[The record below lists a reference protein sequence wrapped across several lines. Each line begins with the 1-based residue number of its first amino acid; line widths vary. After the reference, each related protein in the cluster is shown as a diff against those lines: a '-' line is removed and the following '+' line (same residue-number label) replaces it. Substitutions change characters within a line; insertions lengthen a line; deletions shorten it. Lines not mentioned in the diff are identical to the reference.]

1 MCIIMYAPSG
11 IGIEEKKIRQ
21 AFENNPD
28 GAGVMWYD
36 DTGYVHYRKGFDK
49 VDELVSFFVSLG
61 REFPRAVHCRIATS
75 GKIGVRTCHP
85 FPIVEKVDDM
95 GDFVGKP
102 KFGAVMHN
110 GIFSR
115 YTPTGGM
122 KADYSDTMNYVSKVI
137 YPIVSA
143 GCIENEGVI
152 RLLGE
157 MTSRLLVFLPNFI
170 VGRFGSWEEDKEEH
184 FFASND
190 TYSHK
195 KYVYVNPY
203 INNGYGCNY
212 TNYSGYD
219 ADWWKK
225 RGSRT
230 PACTETK
237 TTVIRPVTKKSE
249 NKTHKKKTNGS
260 STPIKKT
267 ETVKSDKKN
276 AEYLFSIG
284 FSATDKQKA
293 NDLFYDFLDEYY
305 EYILEDDKMYD
316 SLQEIGKDLWEFY
329 FNATCDIDRIKKV
342 SKPYFISYFEKLKE
356 D

>member
-11 IGIEEKKIRQ
+11 VGIEEKKIRQ

-28 GAGVMWYD
+28 GAGAMWYD
-36 DTGYVHYRKGFDK
+36 EYGYVHYRKGFDK
-49 VDELVSFFVSLG
+49 VDELVSFFNSLG
-61 REFPRAVHCRIATS
+61 REFPRALHCRIATS

-102 KFGAVMHN
+102 KLGAVMHN

-137 YPIVSA
+137 YPLAYA

-157 MTSRLLVFLPNFI
+157 MTSRLLVFLPNFM

-184 FFASND
+184 FYASND
-190 TYSHK
+190 SYSHK

-203 INNGYGCNY
+203 YSGYGCDY

-225 RGSRT
+225 RGSRV
-230 PACTETK
+230 PAKTNTT
-237 TTVIRPVTKKSE
+237 TTVVHPVNTKKDD
-249 NKTHKKKTNGS
+249 KTNKKKSKVVIAPSKKVET
-260 STPIKKT
+260 IKS
-267 ETVKSDKKN
+267 EKKK

-284 FSATDKQKA
+284 FSATNKQEA
-293 NDLFYDFLDEYY
+293 NDLFYDFLDEYFAF
-305 EYILEDDKMYD
+305 IVEDDKMYD
-316 SLQEIGKDLWEFY
+316 SLQEISKNMWEFY
-329 FNATCDIDRIKKV
+329 FSATDDIDKIKKV
-342 SKPYFISYFEKLKE
+342 TKPYFVSYFEKLKE